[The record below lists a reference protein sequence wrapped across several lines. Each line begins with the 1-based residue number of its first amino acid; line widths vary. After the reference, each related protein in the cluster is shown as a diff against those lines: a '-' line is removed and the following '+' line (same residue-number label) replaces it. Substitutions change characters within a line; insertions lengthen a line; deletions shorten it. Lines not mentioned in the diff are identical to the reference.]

1 MILLNISDGK
11 FEYIRDKNRFE
22 CNKDE
27 IIEVLKEE
35 SEIYI
40 YGLNKEDLIELNI
53 GNKAVYDCQTVYI
66 LISGIVDDFIEYLS
80 VCSKEVVIL
89 KHIVDSIENTDDILE
104 KINYIFSYKEDI
116 VKMDFIY
123 LNIEARRDIEDILNN
138 ININDT
144 ESFID
149 DLNEVKSII
158 EEVNNRQDIFSRFK
172 II

>member
-35 SEIYI
+35 NEIYV
-40 YGLNKEDLIELNI
+40 YGLNKEDLKGLDIED
-53 GNKAVYDCQTVYI
+53 KAIYDCQTVYI
-66 LISGIVDDFIEYLS
+66 LISGILDDFIEYLS
-80 VCSKEVVIL
+80 VCSKEVVVL
-89 KHIVDSIENTDDILE
+89 KHIVDLIESTDDILE

-123 LNIEARRDIEDILNN
+123 LNIVFNLA
-138 ININDT
+138 
-144 ESFID
+144 S
-149 DLNEVKSII
+149 K
-158 EEVNNRQDIFSRFK
+158 K
-172 II
+172 